1 MRDTRPGSGSIAT
14 RADQDAPGTR
24 PFAIFRLPN
33 DAPETAAIPPDRHA
47 RPDAVHVIAPARL
60 HLGFLDLHGGLGRR
74 FGGLGL
80 AVEAPATEVVVSR
93 AAKASASGAEAERAL
108 KALLRFA
115 AALNLGSG
123 FHVEVKR
130 AIPAHAG
137 LGSGTQLAVAIGS
150 ALARLERLERSAADL
165 GEIQDRGARSAI
177 GIASFTEGGFIVD
190 GGKTGR
196 SDPPPVLMRAD
207 FPSAWR
213 VLLVYD
219 RKAEGVSGDRELAAF
234 AGLPEFTADS
244 AAEICRIVLMQ
255 VMPGIV
261 ESDIA
266 AFGAGITRIQ
276 AILGQHFAAAQ
287 GGSPWTSPAVGKLVG
302 ALGRA
307 GAVGLGQS
315 SWGPTGFAFA
325 ESAPAAERLYASFVQ
340 EAKAMGLEIEIAC
353 GRNAGAR
360 IEDAHA
366 RSEA

>member
-1 MRDTRPGSGSIAT
+1 M
-14 RADQDAPGTR
+14 
-24 PFAIFRLPN
+24 
-33 DAPETAAIPPDRHA
+33 
-47 RPDAVHVIAPARL
+47 
-60 HLGFLDLHGGLGRR
+60 
-74 FGGLGL
+74 GL
-80 AVEAPATEVVVSR
+80 AVETPATEVVVSR
-93 AAKASASGAEAERAL
+93 APKAAATGPEAVRAL
-108 KALLRFA
+108 KALKRLA
-115 AALNLGSG
+115 AALDVGSG
-123 FHVEVKR
+123 YGVEVKR

-137 LGSGTQLAVAIGS
+137 LGSGTQLALAIGS
-150 ALARLERLERSAADL
+150 ALARLEGLERSAADL

-177 GIASFTEGGFIVD
+177 GIASFTRGGFIVD

-219 RKAEGVSGDRELAAF
+219 HKAEGVSGDRELDAF
-234 AGLPEFTADS
+234 AKLPEFSAAS
-244 AAEICRIVLMQ
+244 AAEICRLVLMQ
-255 VMPGIV
+255 VMPGIA

-276 AILGQHFAAAQ
+276 EILGQHFAAAQ
-287 GGSPWTSPAVGKLVG
+287 GGSPWTSPAVGELVA

-315 SWGPTGFAFA
+315 SWGPTGFAFTDG
-325 ESAPAAERLYASFVQ
+325 APAAERLYASFVQ
-340 EAKAMGLEIEIAC
+340 EAKARGLEIEIAC
-353 GRNAGAR
+353 GRNTGAR